1 MNVACPH
8 QVSKMQYSGFIQKV
22 FQKLEKLDHNK
33 IKDIMVELS
42 TEKELY
48 KLVFDSM
55 IEGVIVTN
63 KDNKVILINKAME
76 DFISISEKRIHF
88 QELEYCNFDPEIKE
102 FLDLS
107 IAENRKLLEKEVH
120 LHRTD
125 KTFTLSILPLLT
137 NNETVGHV
145 IIMVDITE
153 KKMREFQLR
162 QAESLAA
169 LTTLSAGVAHEIKNP
184 LTSID
189 IHIQL
194 LNREIQKFKPGKVKN
209 VKNLL
214 AIVKEEIDR
223 LNSIVQDFLFAVR
236 PMSMNLS
243 RENVNDILKDMIDF
257 LKYELEEADI
267 KVMLDLDEEIP
278 TVLVDSKYLKQALLN
293 IIKNSIEAI
302 KDGGE
307 IRIKTEGESDGDVI
321 IDIMDTGEGIPE
333 SIMGKIFEPY
343 FTTRK
348 SGTGLGLVIVYKII
362 KELGGDIKINS
373 KEGEGTIFSVKLPF
387 FEKKK
392 KLLTY
397 EETDEGQ
404 VVNS

>member
-1 MNVACPH
+1 ME
-8 QVSKMQYSGFIQKV
+8 YSGFIQKV
-22 FQKLEKLDHNK
+22 LQKFEKLDRNK
-33 IKDIMVELS
+33 IRNILVELH

-63 KDNKVILINKAME
+63 RDRKVILINKAME
-76 DFISISEKRIHF
+76 KFISVSASRIHF
-88 QELEYCNFDPEIKE
+88 REMEEYNFDPEIKGILE
-102 FLDLS
+102 KAL
-107 IAENRKLLEKEVH
+107 AENQNVLDQEVH

-125 KTFTLSILPLLT
+125 KTYTLSVLPLLSG
-137 NNETVGHV
+137 EEPIGHV

-153 KKMREFQLR
+153 KKTREIQLR

-169 LTTLSAGVAHEIKNP
+169 LTTLTAGVAHEIKNP
-184 LTSID
+184 LASID

-194 LNREIQKFKPGKVKN
+194 MNREIQKFDQNEVKN
-209 VKNLL
+209 MRNLL

-236 PMSMNLS
+236 PMSMSLS
-243 RENVNDILKDMIDF
+243 QENINEILKELVNF
-257 LKYELEEADI
+257 LKYELEEMDI
-267 KVMLDLDEEIP
+267 EVKLELEEDLP
-278 TVLVDSKYLKQALLN
+278 TVMVDPKYIKQAFLN
-293 IIKNSIEAI
+293 ILKNSIEAI
-302 KDGGE
+302 HGGG
-307 IRIKTEGESDGDVI
+307 RIHVKTEEGSDGDVAVH
-321 IDIMDTGEGIPE
+321 IDDTGEGIPE
-333 SIMGKIFEPY
+333 SNMGKIFEPY

-373 KEGEGTIFSVKLPF
+373 REGEGTTFSVKLPVY
-387 FEKKK
+387 EKKK

-397 EETDEGQ
+397 EEENESK
-404 VVNS
+404 VVNSR

>member
-1 MNVACPH
+1 M
-8 QVSKMQYSGFIQKV
+8 KYSGFIQKV
-22 FQKLEKLDHNK
+22 LQKIEKLDRSK
-33 IKDIMVELS
+33 IRNIMVELHM
-42 TEKELY
+42 EKELY

-63 KDNKVILINKAME
+63 KDRKVILINQAME
-76 DFISISEKRIHF
+76 HFISVSASRIHF
-88 QELEYCNFDPEIKE
+88 RELEECNFDPEIKGVLE
-102 FLDLS
+102 MA
-107 IAENRKLLEKEVH
+107 IAENQKILDHEVH

-125 KTFTLSILPLLT
+125 KTYTLSVLPLLSDS
-137 NNETVGHV
+137 ETIGHV

-184 LTSID
+184 LASID

-194 LNREIQKFKPGKVKN
+194 MNREIQKFDQEKVKN
-209 VKNLL
+209 MKNLI

-236 PMSMNLS
+236 PMNMNLS
-243 RENVNDILKDMIDF
+243 PENINDILQELVHF

-267 KVMLDLDEEIP
+267 RIVLELDEDLP
-278 TVLVDSKYLKQALLN
+278 TVMVDVKYIKQAFIN

-302 KDGGE
+302 HDSGE
-307 IRIKTEGESDGDVI
+307 IHIKTEEETGGDVVVHI
-321 IDIMDTGEGIPE
+321 EDTGEGIPE

-373 KEGEGTIFSVKLPF
+373 REGEGTSFSVKLPVH
-387 FEKKK
+387 EKKK
-392 KLLTY
+392 RLLTY
-397 EETDEGQ
+397 EESDESQ
-404 VVNS
+404 VINSR